1 MTARNYDVVLT
12 VNDASGFEAGNV
24 LFGRTSEAS
33 GLIANVDITAKTLK
47 VKLNN
52 VLQEFSSSEVVQS
65 NTINI
70 SGSASGLLTAIPFNA
85 NTMSG
90 NTTTASA
97 TVSAR
102 SPSAFIA
109 EKNAFTQN
117 PVVRLYEI

>member
-65 NTINI
+65 NTNNI

-97 TVSAR
+97 TVSAI

-109 EKNAFTQN
+109 
-117 PVVRLYEI
+117 